1 MRTDRHADQLRA
13 RADQLHQ
20 QAHHTPEPVAERLR
34 ANAARLRSWADEHD
48 RTRLTEPETSRR

>member
-20 QAHHTPEPVAERLR
+20 QARHTPEPVADRLLT
-34 ANAARLRSWADEHD
+34 NAARLRSWADEHD
-48 RTRLTEPETSRR
+48 RTRLTEPETPPR